1 MRLIRHGKLPKTVSP
16 KNETDMNYLQLA
28 KSVIG
33 FYFFMKRQTSNYGEP
48 VDLNEEECEKVIES
62 LKSNSFSK
70 YKFYFVLDIRSMKHT
85 YMLNVEKFLTLK
97 NNNFSVDATFR
108 AIHPDYLVE
117 NLQWAETTFR
127 YVTTE
132 LKFSEGFKPLQQY
145 YRIQVPMKLL
155 DNNYHWL
162 MMECSPL
169 QLDKNNNVIT
179 VLISYTVLRPFVK
192 GEKTLVMGTLYDENF
207 ENKPGLN
214 YAFWKTYFVRK
225 PLVLT
230 LEQNKIIDLLIEDIS
245 RTNADIADL
254 LQKKKNTIDIQNK
267 QILERAR
274 LSFQNETFDNVRDV
288 VEFMKSMNL

>member
-1 MRLIRHGKLPKTVSP
+1 
-16 KNETDMNYLQLA
+16 MNYLHLA

-48 VDLNEEECEKVIES
+48 FNLSQEECEKVFES

-70 YKFYFVLDIRSMKHT
+70 YKFYFVLDIRTMKHT
-85 YMLNVEKFLTLK
+85 YMLNVDKFLMLK
-97 NNNFSVDATFR
+97 NNNFSVDSTFR

-117 NLQWAETTFR
+117 NLQWAESTFR
-127 YVTTE
+127 FVTTE
-132 LKFSEGFKPLQQY
+132 LKFTDGFKPLQQY

-155 DNNYHWL
+155 DGNYHWL

-169 QLDKNNNVIT
+169 QLDRDNNVIT
-179 VLISYTVLRPFVK
+179 VLISYTMLRPFVK
-192 GEKTLVMGTLYDENF
+192 GEKTVVMGTLYDDDF
-207 ENKPGLN
+207 EKKSELN

-230 LEQNKIIDLLIEDIS
+230 PEQNKIIDLLIEDTT
-245 RTNADIADL
+245 RTNSDIACL

-274 LSFQNETFDNVRDV
+274 TSFQNEKFESVRDF
-288 VEFMKSMNL
+288 VEFMKAKNF